1 MTWRLPAEWE
11 PQESVWLV
19 WPRDPLTWPDR
30 VEKARAVFVQAM
42 EAIAPQQVRLVV
54 HPELAGDAAAA
65 TQHLDNVEVVAI
77 EHQDSWIRDYG
88 PLTLVS
94 GRGTV
99 KPLKFTFDAWGQKYE
114 SLMADN
120 AVMDR
125 LETAGV
131 QPTMT
136 RVAFVLE
143 GGAVETDGQG
153 TFLATESVCRGRN
166 QMPEE
171 FEDILREHLKAK
183 HVIWLDEGIEG
194 DDTDGHIDTIARFV
208 APGVVV
214 AASAPSDHPD
224 HDALAEGIRRLRA
237 AKDAKGRSLRV
248 IELPMPMEQ
257 ITDEG
262 LPLPAGYANFLIT
275 NEAVLVPTFGG
286 SEDDTV
292 QKTMATLFPTR
303 RIVGLDHRD
312 LIWGMGGIHCL
323 SMQVPSP

>member
-11 PQESVWLV
+11 PQQSIWLV
-19 WPRDPLTWPDR
+19 WPRDPLTWPER
-30 VEKARAVFVQAM
+30 VDKARAVFVEAM
-42 EAIAPQQVRLVV
+42 RAIAPQRVDLVV
-54 HPELAGDAAAA
+54 HPDLEDDARAAVA
-65 TQHLDNVEVVAI
+65 ELDNVHIVAV

-94 GRGTV
+94 GRGST
-99 KPLKFTFDAWGQKYE
+99 KPLKFRFDAWGEKYE

-120 AVMDR
+120 AVVDR
-125 LETAGV
+125 LEAMGK
-131 QPTMT
+131 QPPVE
-136 RVAFVLE
+136 RVDFVLE

-153 TFLATESVCRGRN
+153 TFLATESVCRGRD

-171 FEDILREHLKAK
+171 FEDILRTHLKAK
-183 HVIWLDEGIEG
+183 QVIWLDEGIEG

-214 AASAPSDHPD
+214 AASAPEDHPD
-224 HDALAEGIRRLRA
+224 HVALAEGIRRLRA

-248 IELPMPMEQ
+248 IELPMPAEQ
-257 ITDEG
+257 ITDDG

-275 NEAVLVPTFGG
+275 EHAVLMPTFGG
-286 SEDDTV
+286 PADDDV
-292 QKTMATLFPTR
+292 QKTLQELFPTR
-303 RIVGLDHRD
+303 RVVPLDHRD